1 MSYALVSIISV
12 TVTVLIIWILKRYFD
27 ENYHA
32 QKSLDQYLKGDFSPL
47 EIGTFYE
54 RYIGHLYE
62 VEGYHV
68 DYHGALN
75 GFEDMGRDLII
86 SSEKDRET
94 LIVQTKCW
102 ASFKKIHENSIFQLY
117 GSMEHYKRTHKIY
130 GHEVFA
136 RFYTTAQYTDKARE
150 VAEVLGI
157 ELNTEPLKKTYAL
170 IKCNVN
176 SKGEKIYHLPFDPY
190 YDKVKIVPEQGEF
203 FVRTVKEAVAKG
215 FRRAQNYKNNKKIAR
230 SS

>member
-1 MSYALVSIISV
+1 MEYIPV
-12 TVTVLIIWILKRYFD
+12 VLAIGILATLIFWIRRVLD
-27 ENYHA
+27 ENYQA

-62 VEGYHV
+62 LEGYHV
-68 DYHGALN
+68 NYHGALN
-75 GFEDMGRDLII
+75 GFSDMGRDLII
-86 SSEKDRET
+86 TSYEAKET
-94 LIVQTKCW
+94 VIVQTKCW
-102 ASFKKIHENSIFQLY
+102 AGYKQIHENSIFQLY
-117 GSMEHYKRTHKIY
+117 GSMEHFKRTSKRR

-136 RFYTTAQYTDKARE
+136 RFYTTAQYTKKAKE

-157 ELNTEPLKKTYAL
+157 ELSTEPLKKTYAL
-170 IKCNVN
+170 VKCNVN

-190 YDKVKIVPEQGEF
+190 YDKVKIHPENGEH

-215 FRRAQNYKNNKKIAR
+215 FRRARNKQRQKKKAA
-230 SS
+230 

>member
-1 MSYALVSIISV
+1 MTYTLIAIASILVII
-12 TVTVLIIWILKRYFD
+12 LIFWIARKFD
-27 ENYHA
+27 ENYQA
-32 QKSLDQYLKGDFSPL
+32 QKHLDQYLKGDFSPL

-62 VEGYHV
+62 LEGYHV
-68 DYHGALN
+68 NYHGALN
-75 GFEDMGRDLII
+75 GFEDMGRDLIV
-86 SSEKDRET
+86 SSNKDKET

-102 ASFKKIHENSIFQLY
+102 AGYKKIHENSIFQLY
-117 GSMEHYKRTHKIY
+117 GSLEHYKRTTENLDH
-130 GHEVFA
+130 GVFA
-136 RFYTTAQYTDKARE
+136 RFYTTAQYTNKAKE

-190 YDKVKIVPEQGEF
+190 YDKVKIHPAKGEF
-203 FVRTVKEAVAKG
+203 FVHTVKEAVEKG
-215 FRRAQNYKNNKKIAR
+215 FRRAQNYKNKNT
-230 SS
+230 